1 MSLREA
7 SLLLFVIACAEPGK
21 RNTPAGPAIAEAPP
35 TSDTDATAPPQPAP
49 ELGHPASPEA
59 KTAQGAPPPR
69 DPPTT
74 PVDQAPSP
82 PAGRVGSPTIS
93 KGKIEIA
100 GPGKLETEVV
110 TRYLNK
116 NSANFQSCYE
126 KALLGNPAIE
136 GQITLVFDVDASGA
150 VTNAKTLGNMND
162 GVEKCVI
169 ATAQRIAFPK
179 PSNGSVN
186 VSYPLTFGWK

>member
-1 MSLREA
+1 MSFREV
-7 SLLLFVIACAEPGK
+7 SLLLVVIACAEPGK
-21 RNTPAGPAIAEAPP
+21 KNTPEGPQIAEAPP
-35 TSDTDATAPPQPAP
+35 TSDTEATAPPQPAP

-74 PVDQAPSP
+74 PVDQVPTP
-82 PAGRVGSPTIS
+82 PPGKAGAPTIG
-93 KGKIEIA
+93 KGKIEVA
-100 GPGKLETEVV
+100 GPGKLDPEVV

-116 NSANFQSCYE
+116 NSANLQGCYE

-136 GQITLVFDVDASGA
+136 GDITLVFDIDANGA
-150 VTNAKTLGNMND
+150 VTNAKTMGNMND
-162 GVEKCVI
+162 VVEKCVI
-169 ATAQRIAFPK
+169 ATAQRIVFPK
-179 PSNGSVN
+179 PANGSVN